1 MMPFASL
8 IKHLRSTHA
17 QSILVVISNV
27 AFAIAMEQPTEKKL
41 WTLSLSLSLK
51 RPLSEH
57 FQSIQRK
64 ITQSKKLYVPDK
76 MLHATDLADGEFEQ
90 WRDFYNSKQYEIQI
104 SLPSQLCAACY
115 QVHT

>member
-1 MMPFASL
+1 M
-8 IKHLRSTHA
+8 
-17 QSILVVISNV
+17 ISNV

-41 WTLSLSLSLK
+41 RTLSLSLK

-76 MLHATDLADGEFEQ
+76 MLHATDWADGMFEQ

-104 SLPSQLCAACY
+104 SLPSQLRAACY

>member
-1 MMPFASL
+1 M
-8 IKHLRSTHA
+8 
-17 QSILVVISNV
+17 

-41 WTLSLSLSLK
+41 RTLSLSLSLK

-76 MLHATDLADGEFEQ
+76 MLHATDWANGEFEQ
-90 WRDFYNSKQYEIQI
+90 WRDFYNSKQNE
-104 SLPSQLCAACY
+104 SKSACP
-115 QVHT
+115 VSCVLRVIK